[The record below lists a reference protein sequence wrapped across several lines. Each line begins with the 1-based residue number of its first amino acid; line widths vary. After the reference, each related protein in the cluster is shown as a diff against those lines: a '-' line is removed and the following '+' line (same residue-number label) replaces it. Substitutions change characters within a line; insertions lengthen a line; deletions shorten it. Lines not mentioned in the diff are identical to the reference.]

1 MVVTKSTLPASAFDD
16 LTLPK
21 CCLEV
26 NTVSGSHIAVC
37 VTKSV
42 EYECEAEVRK
52 LGSRIR

>member
-16 LTLPK
+16 ITLPK

-26 NTVSGSHIAVC
+26 NTVSGSHIAIC